1 MSEVKTENQAT
12 ESASAGG
19 GSASIPVIYGTKAGM
34 TRIYDEEGRSV
45 TVTVIN
51 MVESTIIT
59 QVKTIDKEGYSSV
72 QLGYK
77 AKKAQRVNKA
87 TKGHF
92 QKAGVPGFYHV
103 EEFRLK
109 PGMKVADA
117 TLTVGSSIST
127 DFLTNGLSIDVQG
140 TTKGKGFQGVMKVWN
155 FGGQPATHG
164 HSVSHR
170 SPGSIGNRA
179 DPGRVFPGHKMAKH
193 MGMDK
198 QTTQNLKVVSYD
210 AENKLLLIEGAVPG
224 AKSWVVRITKAA
236 KKVNAKAAAPQK
248 AASSKK

>member
-1 MSEVKTENQAT
+1 MSEIKVENPV
-12 ESASAGG
+12 ESVASA
-19 GSASIPVIYGTKAGM
+19 SASIPVIYGTKTGM
-34 TRIYDEEGRSV
+34 TRVFDEEGRSIP
-45 TVTVIN
+45 VTVISLQDN
-51 MVESTIIT
+51 TVIT
-59 QVKTIDKEGYSSV
+59 QVKTVEKEGYSSV

-87 TKGHF
+87 EKGHF
-92 QKAGVPGFYHV
+92 QKAGAPGFYHV
-103 EEFRLK
+103 EEFRLLK
-109 PGMKVADA
+109 ADPSFA
-117 TLTVGSSIST
+117 VGASINT
-127 DFLTNGLSIDVQG
+127 DFLTAGIFVDAQG

-193 MGMDK
+193 MGMDT

-210 AENKLLLIEGAVPG
+210 AETKILLVEGAVPG
-224 AKSWVVRITKAA
+224 AKNWVIRITKAM
-236 KKVNAKAAAPQK
+236 KKK
-248 AASSKK
+248 SSKPKPTNTKK